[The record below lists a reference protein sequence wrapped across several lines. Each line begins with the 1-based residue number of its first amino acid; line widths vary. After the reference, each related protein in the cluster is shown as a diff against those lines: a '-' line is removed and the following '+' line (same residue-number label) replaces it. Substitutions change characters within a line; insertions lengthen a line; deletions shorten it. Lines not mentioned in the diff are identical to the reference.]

1 MGDFNK
7 LISNLEAKKK
17 KLEAL
22 RDKVLPVKV
31 GNVAVNHFKQNFR
44 EGGFR
49 DGGLQKWKTTRRQE
63 SGDKSASSQ
72 YGPLLSR
79 QNHLM
84 QSIHYVPEA
93 GKVTVIN
100 DVDYAQAHNTG
111 MNVMHRV
118 TPKMRRFAWARFFAA
133 SGIKKTDSKEVKKNK
148 EAAMNDKDKF
158 WKGLALTRRK
168 SIIQHIPQRK
178 FMGHGKEL
186 NGIVRDIIDRE
197 VSNALKD

>member
-1 MGDFNK
+1 MNDFKK

-31 GNVAVNHFKQNFR
+31 GNAAVNHFKQNFR

-63 SGDKSASSQ
+63 SGGKNAASQ

-84 QSIHYVPEA
+84 QSIRYVPEA

-148 EAAMNDKDKF
+148 EAAMNDKDRF
-158 WKGLALTRRK
+158 WKGLALTRRQ

-186 NGIVRDIIDRE
+186 DGMVRDIIDRE